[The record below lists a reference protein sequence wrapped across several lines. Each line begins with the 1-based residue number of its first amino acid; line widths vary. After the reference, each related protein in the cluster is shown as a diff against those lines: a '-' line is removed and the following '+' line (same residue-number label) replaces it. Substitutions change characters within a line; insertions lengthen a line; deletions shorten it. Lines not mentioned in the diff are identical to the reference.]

1 MSKSDPKSR
10 RISTSGDIEV
20 GTYLEIAG
28 KKQTLDDNSELS
40 ISEEKILILD
50 FGSQYTHLIA
60 RRIRE
65 ANVYCEIV
73 SHDTKYNFTNDHE
86 VKGIILSGGPN
97 SVYDKGAPLLPEWV
111 IKQNIPILGIC
122 YGMQL
127 IAHYFGG
134 IVAKGFTKEYGYA
147 VINQNGI
154 DNLILNGMGNEI
166 NVWMSHGDRIDKL
179 PVGFRSI
186 AYTEN
191 SPVAV
196 MVDQSDKIFGIQ
208 FHPEVSHTTEG
219 YKIIHNFLY
228 DICKVEGKW
237 TPNNFVNDAI
247 ESIKL
252 RVGSGK
258 VICALSGGVDS
269 TVVAALIHKAIGD
282 NLTCIFVDNGLMRK
296 KEGERVK
303 NIFAKELGVNLMYVD
318 ASERFVNALSGIT
331 DPETKRKIIGETFIK
346 VFEEKAKIIG
356 NVDYLAQGTLYPD
369 VIESSNTNDTKAAH
383 KIKTHHNVGGLPEKM
398 NLKLIEPLKFLFK
411 DEVRKAG
418 AELGLKDQA
427 INRQPFPGPGLA
439 IRIIGDI
446 TKEKLQILQDV
457 DWIVVNEIKKAG
469 LYEKYWQS
477 FAVLTD
483 VKTVGVMG
491 DKRTYQYVVAIRAI
505 TSTDAMTADW
515 ARMPYDTLANISNRI
530 VNEVDEV
537 NRVVYDITSKP
548 PGTIEWE

>member
-28 KKQTLDDNSELS
+28 KKQTLDDKSELS
-40 ISEEKILILD
+40 ISVEKILILD

-111 IKQNIPILGIC
+111 IKQNIPVLGIC

-134 IVAKGFTKEYGYA
+134 IVAKGYTKEYGYA
-147 VINQNGI
+147 VINQNGV
-154 DNLILNGMGNEI
+154 DNLILNGMENEI

-179 PVGFRSI
+179 PLGFRSI

-247 ESIKL
+247 ESIKH

>member
-134 IVAKGFTKEYGYA
+134 IVAKGYTKEYGYA
-147 VINQNGI
+147 VINQNGV
-154 DNLILNGMGNEI
+154 DNLILNGMENEI

-186 AYTEN
+186 AFTEN

-228 DICKVEGKW
+228 DICKV
-237 TPNNFVNDAI
+237 
-247 ESIKL
+247 
-252 RVGSGK
+252 
-258 VICALSGGVDS
+258 
-269 TVVAALIHKAIGD
+269 
-282 NLTCIFVDNGLMRK
+282 
-296 KEGERVK
+296 
-303 NIFAKELGVNLMYVD
+303 
-318 ASERFVNALSGIT
+318 
-331 DPETKRKIIGETFIK
+331 
-346 VFEEKAKIIG
+346 
-356 NVDYLAQGTLYPD
+356 
-369 VIESSNTNDTKAAH
+369 
-383 KIKTHHNVGGLPEKM
+383 
-398 NLKLIEPLKFLFK
+398 
-411 DEVRKAG
+411 
-418 AELGLKDQA
+418 
-427 INRQPFPGPGLA
+427 
-439 IRIIGDI
+439 
-446 TKEKLQILQDV
+446 
-457 DWIVVNEIKKAG
+457 
-469 LYEKYWQS
+469 
-477 FAVLTD
+477 
-483 VKTVGVMG
+483 
-491 DKRTYQYVVAIRAI
+491 
-505 TSTDAMTADW
+505 
-515 ARMPYDTLANISNRI
+515 
-530 VNEVDEV
+530 
-537 NRVVYDITSKP
+537 
-548 PGTIEWE
+548 

>member
-28 KKQTLDDNSELS
+28 KKQTLDDKSELS

-111 IKQNIPILGIC
+111 IKQNIPVLGIC

-134 IVAKGFTKEYGYA
+134 IVAKGYTKEYGYA
-147 VINQNGI
+147 VINQNGV
-154 DNLILNGMGNEI
+154 DNLILNGMDNQI

-318 ASERFVNALSGIT
+318 ASDRFVKALNGVT
-331 DPETKRKIIGETFIK
+331 DPESKRKIIGETFIK

-356 NVDYLAQGTLYPD
+356 DVDYLAQCTLYPD
-369 VIESSNTNDTKAAH
+369 VIESSNSNDTKAAH

>member
-1 MSKSDPKSR
+1 MGGKVKQSKQREFGLVK
-10 RISTSGDIEV
+10 I
-20 GTYLEIAG
+20 
-28 KKQTLDDNSELS
+28 KKLKYS
-40 ISEEKILILD
+40 IL
-50 FGSQYTHLIA
+50 
-60 RRIRE
+60 
-65 ANVYCEIV
+65 
-73 SHDTKYNFTNDHE
+73 TKNFFDKNGYN
-86 VKGIILSGGPN
+86 
-97 SVYDKGAPLLPEWV
+97 
-111 IKQNIPILGIC
+111 
-122 YGMQL
+122 
-127 IAHYFGG
+127 
-134 IVAKGFTKEYGYA
+134 
-147 VINQNGI
+147 
-154 DNLILNGMGNEI
+154 
-166 NVWMSHGDRIDKL
+166 NVWMSHSDQVTKL
-179 PVGFRSI
+179 PKNFKVI
-186 AYTEN
+186 ASSGSSKLCMIEN
-191 SPVAV
+191 
-196 MVDQSDKIFGIQ
+196 KKNNFFGIQ
-208 FHPEVSHTTEG
+208 FHPEVTHTKQGNTVIE
-219 YKIIHNFLY
+219 
-228 DICKVEGKW
+228 
-237 TPNNFVNDAI
+237 NFVLKVCNCNPAWKMDNLI
-247 ESIKL
+247 EQRILDVKQM
-252 RVGSGK
+252 VGNQK
-258 VICALSGGVDS
+258 VLLGLSGGVDS

>member
-28 KKQTLDDNSELS
+28 KKQTLDDKSELS

-111 IKQNIPILGIC
+111 IKQNIPVLGIC

-134 IVAKGFTKEYGYA
+134 IVAKGYTKEYGYA
-147 VINQNGI
+147 VINQNGV
-154 DNLILNGMGNEI
+154 DNLILNGMDNQI

-228 DICKVEGKW
+228 DICKVQGKW

-318 ASERFVNALSGIT
+318 ASDRFVKALNGVT
-331 DPETKRKIIGETFIK
+331 APESKRKIIGETFIK

-356 NVDYLAQGTLYPD
+356 DVDYLAQGTLYPD
-369 VIESSNTNDTKAAH
+369 VIESSNSNDTKAAH

-418 AELGLKDQA
+418 AERGLKDQA

>member
-28 KKQTLDDNSELS
+28 KKQTLDDKSELS

-111 IKQNIPILGIC
+111 IKQNIPVLGIC

-134 IVAKGFTKEYGYA
+134 IVAKGYTKEYGYA
-147 VINQNGI
+147 VINQNGV
-154 DNLILNGMGNEI
+154 DNLILNGMENEI

-186 AYTEN
+186 AFTEN

>member
-1 MSKSDPKSR
+1 M
-10 RISTSGDIEV
+10 
-20 GTYLEIAG
+20 
-28 KKQTLDDNSELS
+28 
-40 ISEEKILILD
+40 
-50 FGSQYTHLIA
+50 
-60 RRIRE
+60 
-65 ANVYCEIV
+65 
-73 SHDTKYNFTNDHE
+73 
-86 VKGIILSGGPN
+86 
-97 SVYDKGAPLLPEWV
+97 
-111 IKQNIPILGIC
+111 
-122 YGMQL
+122 
-127 IAHYFGG
+127 
-134 IVAKGFTKEYGYA
+134 
-147 VINQNGI
+147 
-154 DNLILNGMGNEI
+154 
-166 NVWMSHGDRIDKL
+166 
-179 PVGFRSI
+179 
-186 AYTEN
+186 
-191 SPVAV
+191 
-196 MVDQSDKIFGIQ
+196 
-208 FHPEVSHTTEG
+208 
-219 YKIIHNFLY
+219 
-228 DICKVEGKW
+228 
-237 TPNNFVNDAI
+237 
-247 ESIKL
+247 
-252 RVGSGK
+252 
-258 VICALSGGVDS
+258 
-269 TVVAALIHKAIGD
+269 
-282 NLTCIFVDNGLMRK
+282 
-296 KEGERVK
+296 
-303 NIFAKELGVNLMYVD
+303 
-318 ASERFVNALSGIT
+318 
-331 DPETKRKIIGETFIK
+331 
-346 VFEEKAKIIG
+346 
-356 NVDYLAQGTLYPD
+356 
-369 VIESSNTNDTKAAH
+369 IESSNSNDTKAAH

>member
-186 AYTEN
+186 AFTEN

-505 TSTDAMTADW
+505 TSTDAMKADW

-530 VNEVDEV
+530 VNEVPSV

>member
-73 SHDTKYNFTNDHE
+73 SHDTIYNFTKDHE

-247 ESIKL
+247 ESIKH

>member
-28 KKQTLDDNSELS
+28 KKQTLDDKSELS

-111 IKQNIPILGIC
+111 IKQNIPVLGIC

-134 IVAKGFTKEYGYA
+134 IVAKGYTKEYGYA
-147 VINQNGI
+147 VINQNGV
-154 DNLILNGMGNEI
+154 DNLILNGMDNQI

-228 DICKVEGKW
+228 DICKVQGKW

-318 ASERFVNALSGIT
+318 ASDRFVKALNGVP
-331 DPETKRKIIGETFIK
+331 DPESKRKIIGETFIK
-346 VFEEKAKIIG
+346 VFEEKAKVIG
-356 NVDYLAQGTLYPD
+356 NVDFLAQGTLYPD
-369 VIESSNTNDTKAAH
+369 VIESSNSNDTKAAH

-418 AELGLKDQA
+418 SELGLKDQA

-439 IRIIGDI
+439 IRIIGEI
-446 TKEKLQILQDV
+446 TKEKLQILQNV

-491 DKRTYQYVVAIRAI
+491 DRRTYQYVVAIRAI

-530 VNEVDEV
+530 VNEVEEV